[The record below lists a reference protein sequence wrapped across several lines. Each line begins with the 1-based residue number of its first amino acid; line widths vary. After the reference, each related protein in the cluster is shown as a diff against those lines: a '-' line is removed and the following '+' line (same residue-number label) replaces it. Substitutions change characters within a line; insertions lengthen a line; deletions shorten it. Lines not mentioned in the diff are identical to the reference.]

1 MEKRA
6 FTYEEICKEFSKI
19 SNRLIMESIEKG
31 AINTAA
37 NMSLIS
43 ALFLFEIKNTFREQ
57 EEE

>member
-1 MEKRA
+1 MGKRA
-6 FTYEEICKEFSKI
+6 FTYEEICEEFLKVSDK
-19 SNRLIMESIEKG
+19 LIMESIEKS

>member
-1 MEKRA
+1 MQNKS
-6 FTYEEICKEFSKI
+6 FTYVEICEEFSKI